1 VRKLLAHLLGVISV
15 ITLLAHTLFLGVFLF
30 IGILLRLLLPNVLS
44 KRLADPI
51 IVEVSLIWVGGILW
65 WMRHVHRLNV
75 DIEHDID
82 MSMNQWNLI
91 VANHQS
97 WLDIFVL
104 FFATYRK
111 LPVLKFFIKSQLF
124 WIPIAGA
131 AWWGMDYPFMS
142 RYSRAYLKKHPEKAG
157 KDLETTKKAC
167 EKFSVEP
174 TTVVNFLE
182 GTRFTTSKHKQQS
195 SAYHHLLKPKA
206 GGLAFTIQAL
216 GDKFGTVIDATIH
229 YQYKAPSTWDMACG
243 QVGSITLKL
252 RQLDIPKQ
260 FSAMDYTNNPAD
272 KAEFQKWV
280 ADIWAVKDQKL
291 EEIKESSF

>member
-1 VRKLLAHLLGVISV
+1 MRKLLAHLLGVISV
-15 ITLLAHTLFLGVFLF
+15 ITLLVHTLFLGVFLF
-30 IGILLRLLLPNVLS
+30 IGIFFRLILPNALS
-44 KRLADPI
+44 KRLANPI

-75 DIEHDID
+75 DIEHDIE
-82 MSMNQWNLI
+82 MSMDQWNLI
-91 VANHQS
+91 VSNHQS

-124 WIPIAGA
+124 WVPIAGA

-167 EKFSVEP
+167 EKFSEEP

-182 GTRFTTSKHKQQS
+182 GTRFTPSKHKQQS
-195 SAYHHLLKPKA
+195 SPYQHLLKPKA

-216 GDKFGTVIDATIH
+216 GDKFDTLIDATIH
-229 YQYKAPSTWDMACG
+229 YQGKAPSTWDMACG
-243 QVGSITLKL
+243 QVGGITLKL

-260 FSAMDYTNNPAD
+260 FSAMDYTNKPAD

-280 ADIWAVKDQKL
+280 ADIWAIKDRQL